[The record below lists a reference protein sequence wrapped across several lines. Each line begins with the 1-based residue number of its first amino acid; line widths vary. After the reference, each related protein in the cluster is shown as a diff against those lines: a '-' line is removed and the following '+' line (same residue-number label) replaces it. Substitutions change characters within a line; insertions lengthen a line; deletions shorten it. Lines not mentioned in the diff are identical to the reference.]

1 MGQIK
6 LYDNQKIFLI
16 MKKNLFIFTGS
27 RADYG
32 ILKNL
37 VIDLKKEKNIIAKLV
52 VGGSHFS
59 KKYGYSIQEIIKD
72 RIKVSHKI
80 SLKYKIHEILIL

>member
-1 MGQIK
+1 
-6 LYDNQKIFLI
+6 

-37 VIDLKKEKNIIAKLV
+37 VIDLKKEKNIITKLV
-52 VGGSHFS
+52 AGGSHF
-59 KKYGYSIQEIIKD
+59 
-72 RIKVSHKI
+72 
-80 SLKYKIHEILIL
+80 